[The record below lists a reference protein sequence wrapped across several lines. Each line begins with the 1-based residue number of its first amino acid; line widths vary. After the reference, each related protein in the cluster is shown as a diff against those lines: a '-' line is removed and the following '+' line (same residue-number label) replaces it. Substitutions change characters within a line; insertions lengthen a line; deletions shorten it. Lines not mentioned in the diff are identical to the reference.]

1 MHLIAAVAGTSVDV
15 VVVVQG
21 IKPVAEAALVPVTVV
36 EEAVGL
42 AAVELAAAAA
52 AAAAAAKGRGF
63 GCCCCPTVYSCR

>member
-52 AAAAAAKGRGF
+52 AAAAAKGRGF